1 MWESGQVG
9 AGSARYNGCAG
20 DSVHDTRADSARNT
34 NDGRRRTPQRGVPTN
49 DTERTTRTAGST
61 GGFLLLEV
69 LVAVFLLAVSL
80 FVLIEQL
87 SVCVAEARSI
97 QNYTVSDILLA
108 NKSYEFRTERAT
120 DILDQQGTF
129 DENPGYSWTR
139 KFDATDNEGLWQQT
153 ITVYWYERGKEVS
166 DSVVEY
172 RYLPDKT
179 R

>member
-1 MWESGQVG
+1 MRENCQRSRTTGRRIG
-9 AGSARYNGCAG
+9 ATWGHAAYNGIKVPAARLG
-20 DSVHDTRADSARNT
+20 TADATPRQ
-34 NDGRRRTPQRGVPTN
+34 RRQFYRRS
-49 DTERTTRTAGST
+49 E

-97 QNYTVSDILLA
+97 QNYAVSDMLLA
-108 NKSYEFRTERAT
+108 NKSYEFRTERAS
-120 DILDQQGTF
+120 DILDQDGKF
-129 DENPGYSWTR
+129 DRDPYNYPDYSWTR
-139 KFDATDNEGLWQQT
+139 KFEGTDTEGLWQQT
-153 ITVYWYERGKEVS
+153 ITVYWHEHGKEVS
-166 DSVVEY
+166 DSIVEY